1 MMDKII
7 QIPCKMVGRYYTG
20 NGDIKHAPQFEG
32 DKVKQRLELHDDIN
46 VLATLTKIEKDNY
59 LLCIRKL

>member
-1 MMDKII
+1 MDKII